1 VFEMEG
7 TGLCNVWIK
16 ITTFE
21 DGSSSCFVWIW
32 AGELIM
38 VVRPFFL
45 DTGRPGPKMDEEVSY
60 VRACFEHRRVL
71 RGFLDVPAVPLP

>member
-1 VFEMEG
+1 
-7 TGLCNVWIK
+7 
-16 ITTFE
+16 
-21 DGSSSCFVWIW
+21 
-32 AGELIM
+32 